1 MMKKTK
7 KLISILTALAI
18 SVCLSCSLVSAEEV
32 TSRTSNTQNQINGM
46 SDDVIHIDF
55 NPNTRV
61 DTSGNFTFEF
71 VDQVPSD
78 YFLLDSTS
86 MRIYFTASSTVAGDD
101 FTITL
106 YECAQTVDNMG
117 GLPLFKEIK
126 SYDIYANGVR
136 QSRQF
141 TGLSTNRYYYFVLE
155 QKGWPWNN
163 GTISGS
169 GNVTHVRGVH
179 DYYVGF

>member
-1 MMKKTK
+1 MK
-7 KLISILTALAI
+7 KLISIITALVIAI
-18 SVCLSCSLVSAEEV
+18 SFSCSIVGAKEV
-32 TSRTSNTQNQINGM
+32 ATKTSVLQNKIDEVP
-46 SDDVIHIDF
+46 DDVIHIEF
-55 NPNTRV
+55 NPNARV

-141 TGLSTNRYYYFVLE
+141 TGLSTNRYYYFVLK

>member
-71 VDQVPSD
+71 ADQVPSD
-78 YFLLDSTS
+78 YFLVDSTS
-86 MRIYFTASSTVAGDD
+86 IRIYFTASSTVAGDD
-101 FTITL
+101 FEIIL
-106 YECAQTVDNMG
+106 KECVNTEDDMADPYFIEKKT
-117 GLPLFKEIK
+117 
-126 SYDIYANGVR
+126 YDIYANGVR

-141 TGLSTNRYYYFVLE
+141 TGLSTNRYYYFVLK

>member
-1 MMKKTK
+1 MK
-7 KLISILTALAI
+7 KLISIITALVIAI
-18 SVCLSCSLVSAEEV
+18 SFSCSIVGAKEV
-32 TSRTSNTQNQINGM
+32 ATKTSVLQNKIDEVP
-46 SDDVIHIDF
+46 DDVIHIEF
-55 NPNTRV
+55 NPNARV

-155 QKGWPWNN
+155 QKGLPWNN

-169 GNVTHVRGVH
+169 GNVTHVRGVR
-179 DYYVGF
+179 DWYLGLP

>member
-7 KLISILTALAI
+7 KLISVFTALVMV
-18 SVCLSCSLVSAEEV
+18 VCFSSSLASAEKV
-32 TSRTSNTQNQINGM
+32 TLESPVMQNQIDGVP
-46 SDDVIHIDF
+46 DDVIHIEF

-71 VDQVPSD
+71 QDKVPSD
-78 YFLLDSTS
+78 YFLLNSTS
-86 MRIYFTASSTVAGDD
+86 MRIFFTATSTVKSDD
-101 FTITL
+101 FTMTL
-106 YECAQTVDNMG
+106 YECSSTADNMSD
-117 GLPLFKEIK
+117 PYFREVK

-136 QSRQF
+136 QSREF
-141 TGLSTNRYYYFVLE
+141 TGLSTNRYYYFVLQ